1 MIARNAAFAAVAL
14 AATLGACRSS
24 GDLVLQDGVG
34 VQAFR
39 TLCPAVGVPD
49 FTGDVTTFR
58 GSGQTLADLDVSAT
72 LTNVRS
78 TCDESGDRIYA
89 GATFDVYAR
98 RTDVRGERRVELPY
112 FATVL
117 QSGRSV
123 VSKEIGTVILV
134 FADGQE
140 RARASGRAG
149 AFVNR
154 AAASLPADIQAEISR
169 RRRPGEVE
177 AAVDPLSKPEV
188 RAAISRATFELLVGF
203 QLDESQLRYNATR

>member
-1 MIARNAAFAAVAL
+1 MTVRNAAFAALAL
-14 AATLGACRSS
+14 AATLGGCQSS

-34 VQAFR
+34 VQAVR
-39 TLCPAVGVPD
+39 SLCPPVGVPD
-49 FTGDVTTFR
+49 YTGDITTFR
-58 GSGQTLADLDVSAT
+58 GTGTSVADLDVSGT

-78 TCDESGDRIYA
+78 TCNETTDQIYVN
-89 GATFDVYAR
+89 ATFDVYAR
-98 RTDVRGERRVELPY
+98 RADVRGARTVELPY

-117 QSGRSV
+117 QAGRSV
-123 VSKEIGTVILV
+123 VSKQVGTVTLT

-140 RARASGRAG
+140 RAQASGQAG

-154 AAASLPADIQAEISR
+154 AAATLPADIQDEITR

-177 AAVDPLSKPEV
+177 AAVDPMSKPEV
-188 RAAISRATFELLVGF
+188 RAAIARASFELLVGF

>member
-1 MIARNAAFAAVAL
+1 MIARNAAFAALAL
-14 AATLGACRSS
+14 TTTLGACQTS

-34 VQAFR
+34 VQAVR
-39 TLCPAVGVPD
+39 SLCPAVGVPD
-49 FTGDVTTFR
+49 YTGDITTF
-58 GSGQTLADLDVSAT
+58 SGAGKALGDLDVTAS

-78 TCDESGDRIYA
+78 TCDETGDQIYA
-89 GATFDVYAR
+89 NATFDVFAR
-98 RTDVRGERRVELPY
+98 RADVRGARTVQLPY

-117 QSGRSV
+117 QAGRSV
-123 VSKEIGTVILV
+123 VSKQVGTVTLT

-140 RARASGRAG
+140 RAQSSAQAG
-149 AFVNR
+149 VFVSR
-154 AAASLPADIQAEISR
+154 AAATLPADIQSEITR

-188 RAAISRATFELLVGF
+188 RAAIARATFELLIGF